1 MIHSLRYINT
11 IMKKALVT
19 GGSGFIGSAICKMLL
34 SKGISVTSFDN
45 YSRKSIKKSKLPI
58 KYIRGNITKIR
69 DLNKIKGN
77 FDYVFHLAFI
87 NGTKFF
93 YDIPEKVID
102 VGIKG
107 AFNIVD
113 FSKKRKVKEFYL
125 ASSSEVY
132 QTPENIPTDEYETMR
147 VPDAYNPRYSYGASK
162 MISEIICIH
171 NFKNFIKKLIIFRPH
186 NVYGPNMGNEH
197 VIPNF
202 IDKIKKAKQKNKK
215 NIFIQGSGLETR
227 TFNYIDDFAKGIEIL
242 MKNKVKSGTY
252 NIGDKNETSIKQLLK
267 IMMRIMD
274 VNLRIISKKITKGS
288 VLRRRP
294 TIKIIS
300 KYGYKP
306 EVSFKT
312 GLEKTINWYLNIPPA
327 IK

>member
-1 MIHSLRYINT
+1 MIHSLRYINI

-34 SKGISVTSFDN
+34 SNGISVTSFDN

-58 KYIRGNITKIR
+58 KYIRGDITKIK

-93 YDIPEKVID
+93 YDIPEKVLD

-113 FSKKRKVKEFYL
+113 FSKERKVKEFYL

-132 QTPENIPTDEYETMR
+132 QTPENIPTDEHEIMR
-147 VPDAYNPRYSYGASK
+147 VPDAYNPRYSYGSSK

-171 NFKNFIKKLIIFRPH
+171 NFKNLIKKLIIFRPH

-267 IMMRIMD
+267 IMMKIMD

-294 TIKIIS
+294 NIKKIS

-306 EVSFKT
+306 EVSLKN